1 MPKSRCQPVDRSARG
16 SENAGDESPPGA
28 PGAPGAPGVGTASR
42 SLVAISDFIA
52 ELRLAVSAAA
62 WPQNGTDTEQCQD
75 VSRCVKT
82 CQGLQTSLE
91 KLGTLPAGAT
101 KPCPGTGS
109 HEEQSSADQGNG
121 HWEDHGSK
129 GQEAKKRST
138 DINRNLQTVVG
149 TGKLRQLPPPPSPPF
164 DQFCRFHFQ
173 GSMGSCTWPE
183 QSRAR
188 TGLSVSLP
196 VPSFCAQQFEL

>member
-52 ELRLAVSAAA
+52 ELRLAVSAA
-62 WPQNGTDTEQCQD
+62 PGLRTEPIPSSVKMCQD
-75 VSRCVKT
+75 VSRAANFTGKIGDPNLLVPP
-82 CQGLQTSLE
+82 S
-91 KLGTLPAGAT
+91 PALAQVHM
-101 KPCPGTGS
+101 KNNRV
-109 HEEQSSADQGNG
+109 QDQGNG

-149 TGKLRQLPPPPSPPF
+149 TGMLRQLPPPPSPPF

-173 GSMGSCTWPE
+173 GSYGIMHLARAIKSNELGS
-183 QSRAR
+183 
-188 TGLSVSLP
+188 V
-196 VPSFCAQQFEL
+196 